1 MSNASNHEFFAGKT
15 VFITG
20 GSSGIGKALAF
31 RLAEKGA
38 QVSIAGRTPD
48 EVKETGREFNRAGLR
63 VLTWPCDLS
72 DETATLRLV
81 NDVLAQTGPPD
92 ILINNAGF
100 ATYRTFEQLS
110 TDEISS
116 LIAVNLLA
124 PIRLTRG
131 FIPAFIARRS
141 GVIVNVG
148 SIAGQIPLTPNMIY
162 TTAKHGLVAW
172 SQCLRFELE
181 CFSIHVNVICPGRV
195 VTPFFDHETFRTRQ
209 PPREARH
216 TVRLPQVVDR
226 TLDAVVRNRFMT
238 YIPKSF
244 GLLVWTMNAAPFLVS
259 PFYRHMM
266 RRRLGMI
273 DRTSRK

>member
-31 RLAEKGA
+31 RLVEKGA
-38 QVSIAGRTPD
+38 QVSIVGRTPD
-48 EVKETGREFNRAGLR
+48 AVKETGREFNRAGLH
-63 VLTWPCDLS
+63 VMTWPCDLS
-72 DETATLRLV
+72 DEMATLRLV
-81 NDVLAQTGPPD
+81 NEVLAQTGPPD
-92 ILINNAGF
+92 ILINSAGF

-181 CFSIHVNVICPGRV
+181 CFNIHVNVICPGRV
-195 VTPFFDHETFRTRQ
+195 VTPFFDHETFRTRH

-244 GLLVWTMNAAPFLVS
+244 GLLVWTMNAAPFVVS
-259 PFYRHMM
+259 PLYRHMM

>member
-31 RLAEKGA
+31 ELAQKGA
-38 QVSIAGRTPD
+38 DVSIVGRTRD
-48 EVKETGREFNRAGLR
+48 AVEETGREFNRAGLQ
-63 VLTWPCDLS
+63 VMTWPCDLS

-162 TTAKHGLVAW
+162 TTAKHGLLAW

-244 GLLVWTMNAAPFLVS
+244 GLLVWTMNAAPFVVS
-259 PFYRHMM
+259 PLYRHMM